1 MKINMLQVTI
11 FKSIIKT
18 NKDKFNRLKDD
29 TKTMD
34 LYYLSSAEA
43 ERHFKRSM
51 VKLSI

>member
-34 LYYLSSAEA
+34 LHYLSSAEA
-43 ERHFKRSM
+43 ERHFETST
-51 VKLSI
+51 VKLNI